1 MFNEYFETVNDDS
14 YLSPNKIQKEAL
26 GHSASQLWMIR
37 PQMSFWRQVSMFVT
51 HIDTMWDIVDREMPT
66 LYSNFCTGGFNL
78 NLISYKLLKVGE
90 DMRM

>member
-1 MFNEYFETVNDDS
+1 
-14 YLSPNKIQKEAL
+14 
-26 GHSASQLWMIR
+26 
-37 PQMSFWRQVSMFVT
+37 MFVT